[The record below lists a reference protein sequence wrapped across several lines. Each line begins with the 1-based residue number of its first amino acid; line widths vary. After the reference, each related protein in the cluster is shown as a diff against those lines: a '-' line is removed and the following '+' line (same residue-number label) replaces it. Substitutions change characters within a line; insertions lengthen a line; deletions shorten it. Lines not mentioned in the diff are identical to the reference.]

1 VRVSETAPFVVYGF
15 ATTHD
20 ALVGERTLI
29 AADVMHV
36 TIPTPKSLGA
46 LCGIA
51 LRVPESSAGDAEAA
65 LVAAGTAWTARVEM
79 LDRVR

>member
-1 VRVSETAPFVVYGF
+1 MSETAPFIIYGF

-29 AADVMHV
+29 ASDVEHR
-36 TIPTPKSLGA
+36 TIPTPKTLGA

-51 LRVPESSAGDAEAA
+51 LRVPIGVAADAESA
-65 LVAAGTAWTARVEM
+65 LIAAGAPWTARVETN
-79 LDRVR
+79 DRIS

>member
-1 VRVSETAPFVVYGF
+1 MSETAPFVVYGF

-20 ALVGERTLI
+20 ALVAERALI

-51 LRVPESSAGDAEAA
+51 LRVPEPCTEAA
-65 LVAAGTAWTARVEM
+65 EQALHAAGSVWTARVEM
-79 LDRVR
+79 RDRIR

>member
-1 VRVSETAPFVVYGF
+1 MSEMAPFVVYGF

-20 ALVGERTLI
+20 ALVGERTLL
-29 AADVMHV
+29 AADVMHI

-51 LRVPESSAGDAEAA
+51 LRVPEASVTDAESA
-65 LVAAGTAWTARVEM
+65 LTAAGAAWTVRVEM

>member
-1 VRVSETAPFVVYGF
+1 MAPFIVYGF

-20 ALVGERTLI
+20 ALVGERTLLE
-29 AADVMHV
+29 ADIIHA

-51 LRVPESSAGDAEAA
+51 LRVPEDVAEDAESALTSAGCS
-65 LVAAGTAWTARVEM
+65 WTARVRM
-79 LDRVR
+79 QDRVL

>member
-1 VRVSETAPFVVYGF
+1 MIEVAPFIVYGF

-20 ALVGERTLI
+20 ALVGERTLL
-29 AADVMHV
+29 AADITHM

-51 LRVPESSAGDAEAA
+51 LRVPEASAHDAELALTAA
-65 LVAAGTAWTARVEM
+65 RCGWTVRVQM
-79 LDRVR
+79 QDRVL

>member
-1 VRVSETAPFVVYGF
+1 MAPFIVYGF

-20 ALVGERTLI
+20 ALVGERTLL
-29 AADVMHV
+29 AADIIHM

-51 LRVPESSAGDAEAA
+51 LRVPEGSAHDAEAA
-65 LVAAGTAWTARVEM
+65 LAAAGCDWTVRVEM
-79 LDRVR
+79 QDRVL

>member
-1 VRVSETAPFVVYGF
+1 MSETAPFVVYGF

-29 AADVMHV
+29 AADVTHV

-51 LRVPESSAGDAEAA
+51 LRVPDESSGDADAA
-65 LVAAGTAWTARVEM
+65 LRAAGSDWTARVVM
-79 LDRVR
+79 MDRIR